1 MRSGAATK
9 SRIEDQALRLFVDKG
24 VDATTIRDIAQ
35 AAHVAEGALYR
46 HYSGKDELVW
56 RMFAQHYA
64 AFAERLTALAA
75 AETGTR
81 AKIAAMIRGFCTLF
95 DADPVLFRFLLF
107 VQHGQ
112 LAKVTADLPSPIEA
126 VHRVILAGMKNGE
139 IPAGDSNL
147 ATAQVI
153 GLVLQP
159 ATFAVYGRIAPP
171 LTPRAQQLADAAWRV
186 LAGER

>member
-1 MRSGAATK
+1 MRDGTATR

-46 HYSGKDELVW
+46 HYTGKDDLVW
-56 RMFAQHYA
+56 RLFAQHYE
-64 AFAERLTALAA
+64 AFAQRLTALAA
-75 AETGTR
+75 AERGTR
-81 AKIAAMIRGFCTLF
+81 AKLAAMVRAFCDFF
-95 DADPVLFRFLLF
+95 DSNPVLFRFLLV

-112 LAKVTADLPSPIEA
+112 LAKVTSRIASPIE
-126 VHRVILAGMKNGE
+126 VVRQVIEAGMR
-139 IPAGDSNL
+139 AGDVPKGDGNL
-147 ATAQVI
+147 ATALVI

-171 LTPRAQQLADAAWRV
+171 LAPIAGDLADAAWRV
-186 LAGER
+186 LAREG